1 MRAAVVEQARSKYR
15 ASDRCRAPAARGP
28 LEETAMSRTGRKT
41 ARHAAHD
48 ATPAAAKAAGP
59 AATPGP
65 SDGWVALTRD
75 QLELSLQSALTW
87 LRAVEAI
94 RKVQWD
100 MTHLAL
106 KRYEDMHQRLHRAQE
121 LSELMAL
128 QVELMRFDS
137 AAAIKTGQEL
147 YDAAVESATEALTQ
161 ARSSIDASR
170 SDAMTSWLQAM
181 QSLMHTGVRPLD
193 DLFGNA
199 LLRDLMARPMS
210 NTPPSA

>member
-48 ATPAAAKAAGP
+48 ATPP
-59 AATPGP
+59 LSPRP